1 MPCLQPV
8 ALYLLGESLFLWCQ
22 NQMDFLNIIF
32 FPVKNYLQKGGVSYF
47 RLIGII
53 QVYCIIPPLILR
65 SLGYIF
71 RIVKVSRQPVHFTF
85 YFKTFISNFK
95 CMWLNFQH
103 WSTTLYCLICNTVCL
118 LEIFMMVLLINKE
131 NI

>member
-1 MPCLQPV
+1 MPLRF
-8 ALYLLGESLFLWCQ
+8 ALLATCSFVSSWWITLFCGVRIRWI
-22 NQMDFLNIIF
+22 FLNIIF

-47 RLIGII
+47 LINR
-53 QVYCIIPPLILR
+53 YNSSLLYNPPPLILR

-85 YFKTFISNFK
+85 YFK
-95 CMWLNFQH
+95 MWLNFQH
-103 WSTTLYCLICNTVCL
+103 WSTTLYCLICNTICL
-118 LEIFMMVLLINKE
+118 LEIFMMVLLIDKE